1 MKINVFIA
9 RTGETVPVE
18 EIDLGQVTNVTL
30 IQELIN
36 SGQIAAPQGGSQY
49 RLIGK
54 QNEILSD
61 TVTLQE
67 AGFKDGD
74 TITLVEKALAA
85 SYYLP
90 TTTRARVLPPVR
102 SNTLH
107 RGL

>member
-1 MKINVFIA
+1 MKIKVIIA
-9 RTGETVPVE
+9 KTGETIPVE

-74 TITLVEKALAA
+74 TITLVEKAIAA
-85 SYYLP
+85 SYYDSEND
-90 TTTRARVLPPVR
+90 PVDNDEGTGA
-102 SNTLH
+102 SS
-107 RGL
+107 GEE

>member
-9 RTGETVPVE
+9 RTGETIPVE
-18 EIDLGQVTNVTL
+18 EIDGQVTNVTL

-36 SGQIAAPQGGSQY
+36 SGQIAAPQGGHQY
-49 RLIGK
+49 RLTGK

-74 TITLVEKALAA
+74 TITLVDKAIAA
-85 SYYLP
+85 SY
-90 TTTRARVLPPVR
+90 
-102 SNTLH
+102 
-107 RGL
+107 